1 MLEKLAERI
10 ATLEESATLQMAAM
24 VRELKLRGEDIVDL
38 TLGEPD
44 FDTPLHIKEA
54 AKQAIDKGITKY
66 TPVAGFLDLRKS
78 IAQKLDRDNQ
88 LTYTPEQ
95 IVCSTGAK
103 QSIANVVLSLI
114 NPGDEVIIPA
124 PYWVS
129 YSAITHLAEGK
140 VITIASTVEQD
151 YKITPAQLEAVI
163 TPKSKLFIFSS
174 PCNPTGAV
182 YTKEELEALAV
193 VFRKYPNIIIL
204 ADEIYE
210 YINFTGVHASIASLE
225 GMYDRTVIVNG
236 FSKGFAMTGWRLGY
250 IAAPLWIAQAC
261 TKMQG
266 QFTSGTCSITQMAG
280 EVAMLG
286 DMTPTTDMCAHYK
299 RRRDLGYAQLKN
311 IPGLKVNLP
320 TGAFYFFTDISS
332 FFGKKNGDI
341 SISNA
346 HDMSMYLLSDAK
358 VSTVSGEAF
367 GDGNCIR
374 FSYATSDDK
383 LLLAMDRIAVSLAK
397 LK

>member
-24 VRELKLRGEDIVDL
+24 VRELKSRGEDIVDL

-78 IAQKLDRDNQ
+78 IAQKLHRDNQ

-383 LLLAMDRIAVSLAK
+383 LLLAMDRIAISLAK